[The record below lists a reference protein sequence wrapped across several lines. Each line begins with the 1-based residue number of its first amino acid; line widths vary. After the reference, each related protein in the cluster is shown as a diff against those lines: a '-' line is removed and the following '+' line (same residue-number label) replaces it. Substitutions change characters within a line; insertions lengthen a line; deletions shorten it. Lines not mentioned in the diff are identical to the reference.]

1 MVSETFDV
9 PAAMVGKLIGKG
21 GETIRNLQVSTDT
34 RIQVDHTGEGP
45 NKRITVSGYTADHV
59 QRAKAAIMALETTT
73 EENQRIVECPPN
85 VVGRII
91 GRGGETIRALQSASE
106 AHITVNQDFPP
117 DHPRQ
122 VVIQGNAESI
132 ERAVLMVHELIHGEP
147 GSAQAIIQRVCHAH
161 GIGKSEVMTAPKMI
175 IGRII
180 GRGGETIKQIQKVT
194 GATVQIEQ
202 QGDPCKLTLAGQ
214 PGAVDQ
220 AKSYITEIINGGDP
234 FNPGGGMGMGM
245 GGGYGGGGG
254 GGPGFGGMPPGGP
267 GGYGGYPAYP
277 AYGAYPAAAT
287 AGYGGYPGAM
297 YGGGYGGYP
306 AGPDMYAAYGGGGPA
321 QYGGPM
327 GGGGGGGGY
336 PGPGGEGHGGPG
348 PSGGGPQAGGQ
359 PQASPAA
366 PGGGGGGWQ
375 EYHDEQG
382 RAYYYNATTGVTQW
396 EKPAD
401 L

>member
-1 MVSETFDV
+1 MVSETFDL

-45 NKRITVSGYTADHV
+45 NKRITVSGYTTETI
-59 QRAKAAIMALETTT
+59 QRAKAAILALETA
-73 EENQRIVECPPN
+73 EPEKNQRIVECPPN
-85 VVGRII
+85 IVGRII

-117 DHPRQ
+117 EHHRE
-122 VVIQGNAESI
+122 VVIQGTPESI
-132 ERAVLMVHELIHGEP
+132 ERAALMVNELIHGEP
-147 GSAQAIIQRVCHAH
+147 GSAQAIIQRICQAH

-194 GATVQIEQ
+194 GATVQIDQ
-202 QGDPCKLTLAGQ
+202 QGDPCKISLAGQ
-214 PGAVDQ
+214 PSAVDQ
-220 AKSYITEIINGGDP
+220 AKSFLAEIINGGDP
-234 FNPGGGMGMGM
+234 LNLGGGMG
-245 GGGYGGGGG
+245 GGG
-254 GGPGFGGMPPGGP
+254 
-267 GGYGGYPAYP
+267 A
-277 AYGAYPAAAT
+277 
-287 AGYGGYPGAM
+287 
-297 YGGGYGGYP
+297 
-306 AGPDMYAAYGGGGPA
+306 
-321 QYGGPM
+321 
-327 GGGGGGGGY
+327 
-336 PGPGGEGHGGPG
+336 
-348 PSGGGPQAGGQ
+348 
-359 PQASPAA
+359 
-366 PGGGGGGWQ
+366 WQ